1 MQNQL
6 LHIKGALPK
15 YLLAAALLLSS
26 LAFSGY
32 TGNSKC
38 SPERTEQAE
47 LSRQKSKPLQKVVS
61 YKKAFVYFA
70 ACRPRY
76 PYLQY
81 HKIARSVFDRLIKVR
96 LFACKK
102 EAFSFIKTA
111 YFTQFKT
118 IPSAQD
124 EEDFML

>member
-1 MQNQL
+1 M

-32 TGNSKC
+32 TGNSKW

-47 LSRQKSKPLQKVVS
+47 LSRQKSKPLQKVVP
-61 YKKAFVYFA
+61 YKKAFAYFA
-70 ACRPRY
+70 ECRPLSTYIPCKETTY
-76 PYLQY
+76 PD
-81 HKIARSVFDRLIKVR
+81 FDRRIKVR
-96 LFACKK
+96 LTACMK
-102 EAFSFIKTA
+102 ESLSFIQPA
-111 YFTQFKT
+111 CFTQFKT

-124 EEDFML
+124 DDVFML